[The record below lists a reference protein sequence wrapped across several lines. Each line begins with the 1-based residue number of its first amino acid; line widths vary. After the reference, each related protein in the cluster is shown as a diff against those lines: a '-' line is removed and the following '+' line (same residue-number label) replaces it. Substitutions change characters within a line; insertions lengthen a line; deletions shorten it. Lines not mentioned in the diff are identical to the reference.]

1 MHTNMKV
8 LQELGIKV
16 VAGDTVNSVNITSEH
31 TEFYN
36 EIGELYDFVSGFAW
50 RDNNGMQPVGNDV
63 VVEVMGKNILPG
75 AGLSGDWD
83 WFKTGASGDICK
95 WRPCLKSLAEV
106 ATATPKPKLPV
117 VIGGEYEYSWTGN
130 VWHPCTIIDIG
141 EVGHTV
147 RTANGLLLLIDKEA
161 FGFRFIKS
169 ERDITIDAMIDVGFS
184 YGASTRSMMATL
196 YDLGYRKT

>member
-36 EIGELYDFVSGFAW
+36 EIGELYDFVSEFAW
-50 RDNNGMQPVGNDV
+50 RDNDGKQPFGDNV
-63 VVEVMGKNILPG
+63 VVEVKCKNKLTCVG
-75 AGLSGDWD
+75 VAGEWD
-83 WFKTGASGDICK
+83 WFKTGVSGDLRK
-95 WRPCLKSLAEV
+95 WRPCLKSLTEV
-106 ATATPKPKLPV
+106 ATVTPEPKLPV

-130 VWHPCTIIDIG
+130 VWHPCTIVDIG
-141 EVGHTV
+141 QVGYMIKNRIYSTPKFHKKE
-147 RTANGLLLLIDKEA
+147 GLQ
-161 FGFRFIKS
+161 FRAIQS
-169 ERDITIDAMIDVGFS
+169 EREIAIDEMCKVETLNVSRDMS
-184 YGASTRSMMATL
+184 ATL